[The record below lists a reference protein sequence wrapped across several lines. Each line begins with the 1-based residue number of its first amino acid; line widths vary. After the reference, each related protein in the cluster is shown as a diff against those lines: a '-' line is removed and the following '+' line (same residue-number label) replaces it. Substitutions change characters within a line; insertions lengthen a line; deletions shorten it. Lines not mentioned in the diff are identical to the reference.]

1 MGTSGRTLLVALLAL
16 LVSPDVLGFA
26 LYPASARHRAGSRR
40 VPGGRGGAAANSVR
54 MQAGDPR
61 YDSLVNRVEAASK
74 IPTPTREQQNAA
86 LIPAIR
92 SQDADTPVTVAEVEK
107 QVASK
112 KSEVV
117 TEKRPAAPLTPA
129 GGGGSGQAY
138 DGAVSTGSAALQVV
152 EGLAVLAIVPAV
164 LAALGK
170 QKATKERKQKNQ
182 ARAEELAR
190 GRQARADAKVAA
202 VEQAA
207 IDRKEKQEG
216 IAARIEAS
224 RSGEWGGGSSW
235 CWWC

>member
-1 MGTSGRTLLVALLAL
+1 M
-16 LVSPDVLGFA
+16 PQ
-26 LYPASARHRAGSRR
+26 
-40 VPGGRGGAAANSVR
+40 ANSFLSDENDTWYVPIAPSR
-54 MQAGDPR
+54 IELVCTPRNFGDSSQPTHVLPPAPLSLR
-61 YDSLVNRVEAASK
+61 PPPFPPSNESLVNRVEATSK

-86 LIPAIR
+86 PIPAIR

-164 LAALGK
+164 LAAREFRCLFRRGK
-170 QKATKERKQKNQ
+170 
-182 ARAEELAR
+182 
-190 GRQARADAKVAA
+190 
-202 VEQAA
+202 
-207 IDRKEKQEG
+207 
-216 IAARIEAS
+216 
-224 RSGEWGGGSSW
+224 GGGCLPVFFIVIGVFCGYLEIVWNEVSGGL
-235 CWWC
+235 

>member
-1 MGTSGRTLLVALLAL
+1 M
-16 LVSPDVLGFA
+16 
-26 LYPASARHRAGSRR
+26 
-40 VPGGRGGAAANSVR
+40 
-54 MQAGDPR
+54 
-61 YDSLVNRVEAASK
+61 
-74 IPTPTREQQNAA
+74 
-86 LIPAIR
+86 
-92 SQDADTPVTVAEVEK
+92 
-107 QVASK
+107 
-112 KSEVV
+112 
-117 TEKRPAAPLTPA
+117 
-129 GGGGSGQAY
+129 
-138 DGAVSTGSAALQVV
+138 
-152 EGLAVLAIVPAV
+152 
-164 LAALGK
+164 GK